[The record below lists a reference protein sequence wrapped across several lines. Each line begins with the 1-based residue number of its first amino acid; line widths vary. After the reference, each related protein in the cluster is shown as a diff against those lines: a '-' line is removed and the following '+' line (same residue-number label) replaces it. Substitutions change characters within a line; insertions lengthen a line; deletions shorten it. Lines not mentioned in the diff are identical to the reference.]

1 MVSAQTVSD
10 FQRRVNANILQI
22 IPQKKKKEEAT
33 NTHFMRS

>member
-10 FQRRVNANILQI
+10 FQRRVNANILHI
-22 IPQKKKKEEAT
+22 TPPKKKKEEAT